1 MANASSK
8 IQSDRREKIALDQIR
23 KALRGLEFGSLTI
36 IVQDGVVVQID
47 RTSKDRIDYSAIEK
61 VSGGEGI

>member
-1 MANASSK
+1 MPEKSRTS
-8 IQSDRREKIALDQIR
+8 IDGRREIALAEIAA
-23 KALRGLEFGSLTI
+23 ALQGLQYGSITV

-47 RTSKDRIDYSAIEK
+47 RTSKSRLDYSGK